1 MLAGNGQ
8 TNLLMVRR
16 LLGALG
22 VLAIASSAGAQTPLR
37 DVKVPRLLVPKQLP
51 PCAVLQVINYLEAT
65 AGRPI
70 SLEVSWEETSCWS
83 QVSGR
88 PTPFVGA
95 ELTSVGDIL
104 DQLLAS
110 DRHYRWQDMDGVVVV
125 RPIAAWRENDH
136 FLHRRV
142 AEFTVV
148 DGHLANAL
156 AAISVS
162 LHPWAFGNPDFLLV
176 ATPMLPPI
184 QTRFSGGTVLD
195 AVNAIVAS
203 RDDLGWTVL
212 WCPNGSGP
220 RIHIVSRGH
229 ATLVGAAPGNP
240 QCTEK

>member
-1 MLAGNGQ
+1 
-8 TNLLMVRR
+8 MVRR

-22 VLAIASSAGAQTPLR
+22 VLAIASSGGAQTPLR
-37 DVKVPRLLVPKQLP
+37 DVKVPRLLIPNQLP
-51 PCAVLQVINYLEAT
+51 PCGALQVISRLEAS

-70 SLEVSWEETSCWS
+70 SLELSPEDTSCWS
-83 QVSGR
+83 QMSAR
-88 PTPFVGA
+88 PTPFVGV

-125 RPIAAWRENDH
+125 RPIAAWRDNDH

-142 AEFTVV
+142 AAFTVE

-156 AAISVS
+156 AAISVA
-162 LHPWAFGNPDFLLV
+162 LQPWAFGNPDFLLV
-176 ATPMLPPI
+176 ASPMLPPI

-203 RDDLGWTVL
+203 RDDLGWTVFR
-212 WCPNGSGP
+212 CPNGSGH
-220 RIHIVSRGH
+220 RIHIVSRGY
-229 ATLVGAAPGNP
+229 ATLVGAAPGDP